1 MKPLYFIFIFIVYS
15 LFCFYIALRGWQLL
29 PNVKVLKIAYI
40 VVMILLAYGYVLG
53 TMFHRYIPTGLM
65 GKIGETISST
75 WLIAV
80 IYLLLAVVFF
90 DLIRLLNYRLHFL
103 PEITL
108 LARRI
113 TALAVLCGI
122 SGLFISGY
130 YRFMHPAIEKITIP
144 VNNEHA
150 PTNSLKIVVV
160 SDLHL
165 GSVLGKN
172 HARRYVNL
180 INAQEPDIVFIVGDM
195 TNGHL
200 KPLIEQRMAEDMLQ
214 LKAPLG
220 VYAVLG
226 NHEYIGGD
234 MSAMVEFYNSCN
246 IRCLRDDF
254 CEIDNAF
261 ILIGRD
267 DRSNRHRLP
276 LEKLCEQIK
285 NEKNLPLVL
294 LDHQP
299 FQLEEAVKNNI
310 ALMLSGH
317 THDGQIFPISLI
329 VRSMY
334 EVAHGYKQKGN
345 SHFYVSSG
353 LGIWGAPF
361 RIGTQSE
368 MAVVLWKVE
377 QAMKQTEKRKKE

>member
-1 MKPLYFIFIFIVYS
+1 MKSIYFILIFIAYS
-15 LFCFYIALRGWQLL
+15 LACFYIALRGWQLL
-29 PNVKVLKIAYI
+29 PNVKALKIAYI
-40 VVMILLAYGYVLG
+40 VVMTLLAYGYVLG
-53 TMFHRYIPTGLM
+53 AIFHRHIPVGTI
-65 GKIGETISST
+65 GKVGETVSST

-90 DLIRLLNYRLHFL
+90 DLVRLLNHWLHFL

-108 LARRI
+108 FVRRI

-122 SGLFISGY
+122 SALFVAGY
-130 YRFMHPAIEKITIP
+130 YRFMHPAVAKIDIT
-144 VNNEHA
+144 VKNEHA

-195 TNGHL
+195 SNGHL
-200 KPLIEQRMAEDMLQ
+200 QPLIEQRMDEELSQ

-226 NHEYIGGD
+226 NHEYIGGEI
-234 MSAMVEFYNSCN
+234 AATEEFYNSCH
-246 IRCLRDDF
+246 IKCLRDEV
-254 CEIDNAF
+254 CEIDNTF

-267 DRSNRHRLP
+267 DRSNRRRLP
-276 LEKLCEQIK
+276 LEKLCEQVN
-285 NEKNLPLVL
+285 NEKNLPLIL

-299 FQLEEAVKNNI
+299 FQLEEAVNNNI
-310 ALMLSGH
+310 TLMLSGH
-317 THDGQIFPISLI
+317 THDGQIWPISLI

-334 EVAHGYKQKGN
+334 EVAHGYKQKEN
-345 SHFYVSSG
+345 SYFYVSSG
-353 LGIWGAPF
+353 LGIWGAPV
-361 RIGTQSE
+361 RIGTRSE
-368 MAVVLWKVE
+368 VAVVTVF
-377 QAMKQTEKRKKE
+377 MRKTGV